1 MVNWLIEEMNRRA
14 TFRIDA
20 DDYDWFCSYPD
31 MIFEII
37 LDAVPTREQTAIAVT
52 ALERFVEGYNK
63 RHFLRPIHYVS
74 DIDHLPSGRHPRGI
88 YIHIDFGNCPAKV
101 LPSVIEA
108 IQKTN
113 LPIFRVA
120 LLW

>member
-1 MVNWLIEEMNRRA
+1 MVDELIEEMKKRA

-20 DDYDWFCSYPD
+20 DEYDWFCSYPD
-31 MIFEII
+31 MIIEII
-37 LDAVPTREQTAIAVT
+37 LNGVPTCEQTAIAVT
-52 ALERFVEGYNK
+52 ALEQFVASYNK

-74 DIDHLPSGRHPRGI
+74 DIDHLPTGRHPRGI
-88 YIHIDFGNCPAKV
+88 YIHIDFGRCPAKV

-108 IQKTN
+108 IANTG

>member
-1 MVNWLIEEMNRRA
+1 MVNKLIEEMKSRA

-52 ALERFVEGYNK
+52 ALEQFVEGYNK
-63 RHFLRPIHYVS
+63 WHFLRPIHYVS
-74 DIDHLPSGRHPRGI
+74 DIDHLPDGPHPRGI
-88 YIHIDFGNCPAKV
+88 YIHIDFGNCSAKV

-113 LPIFRVA
+113 LPIYRVA
-120 LLW
+120 LQW